1 MMASAKQRP
10 TDVVFFGNLD
20 ARVTRSMLHE
30 LSVQVSVLRHVLGVQ
45 GGCLFAACARLRGPP
60 RYLACSQAGPVARVT
75 LPVVKPGT
83 IEHRGYG
90 FAQYT
95 SLVRLKDVAD
105 ICKGMTS
112 SLR

>member
-1 MMASAKQRP
+1 MASAKQQP

-45 GGCLFAACARLRGPP
+45 GGCIFFAACANLTGPP
-60 RYLACSQAGPVARVT
+60 RHLACSQAGPVARVT

-83 IEHRGYG
+83 TEHRGYG

-105 ICKGMTS
+105 ICKSMTS
-112 SLR
+112 S